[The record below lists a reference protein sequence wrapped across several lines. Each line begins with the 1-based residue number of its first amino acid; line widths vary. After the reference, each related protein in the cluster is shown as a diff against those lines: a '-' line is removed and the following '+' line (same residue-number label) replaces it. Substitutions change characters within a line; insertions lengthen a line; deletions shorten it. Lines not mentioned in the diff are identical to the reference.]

1 MLKILK
7 FLFKS
12 GIVLLAV
19 IGIFVVVGRFLP
31 NTSGGGNQNTEL
43 VGGKKHNVNLEQ
55 EIGTYDNE
63 TELYRWSD
71 NVYVKNWG
79 NVGGRYFSDFTL
91 WLKSYDLSTKT
102 TYTIDYLIYAD
113 ARDAGKTDSQAIQ
126 KAKIGPTYQEQLDD
140 FFSKENLEQYYE
152 DFKGNIYKFPL
163 LVKKLYQNC
172 GEIARKFLE
181 DITQAFQGFEPP
193 AEANN
198 N

>member
-31 NTSGGGNQNTEL
+31 NTSGGGNQSVE
-43 VGGKKHNVNLEQ
+43 VIEGGKHNVNFEQ
-55 EIGTYDNE
+55 EIGTYDIE

-71 NVYVKNWG
+71 NVYVKNWKNG
-79 NVGGRYFSDFTL
+79 DWRYINDFEH

-102 TYTIDYLIYAD
+102 TYTFDFLIYTD
-113 ARDAGKTDSQAIQ
+113 ARKAGNTESKSIQ

-140 FFSKENLEQYYE
+140 FFSKENLDQYYE
-152 DFKGNIYKFPL
+152 DFKENIYKFPL
-163 LVKKLYQNC
+163 LVKKLYENC

-193 AEANN
+193 AEAQQ
-198 N
+198 